1 MMDAPST
8 PAGWLAALAV
18 LVVVAIAFFAS
29 GIWTIVIGAALVAA
43 LAYLIYVVGVNVH
56 RYLTTRLDN
65 RRP

>member
-1 MMDAPST
+1 VIDAPTT

-18 LVVVAIAFFAS
+18 LAVVAIAFFAS
-29 GIWTIVIGAALVAA
+29 GIWTIAIGAVLVAA
-43 LAYLIYVVGVNVH
+43 VAYLIYVVGVNVH